1 MNVLDQTTSEHP
13 PTHYVGVGA
22 SAGGLKAIEGFFKYM
37 PPTSGLAFIV
47 VQHLSPD
54 YKSLMAELL
63 SKRTE
68 MPVHRAEEGQ
78 LVQPDNVYLIP
89 PKKNLRIFH
98 GKLLLSEQ
106 DRSEGLSLP
115 IDIFLR
121 SLAQDQGEK
130 AVGIILSG
138 TGSDGT
144 RGIRAI
150 KESVGMVMVQD
161 EESAGFD
168 GMAKSAIA
176 TGLADFVLPPEKMA
190 QQLLSYVEHPYASKT
205 EPSKMLF
212 TDDDGLSR
220 IFAILRETSKIDFTF
235 YKPSTVERRI
245 KRRMTINQI
254 HELRDYVRYLES
266 YPQEAANLYRELLT
280 GVTSFF
286 RDEEAFEVLGETWLP
301 AVFERAVGDEV
312 RLWVAG
318 CSTGEEA
325 YSLAILCCECMEK
338 LGKAVDVKIFATDVD
353 RSPIN
358 QASNGV
364 FTESL
369 VADISPQRLSKY
381 FIRKQDSFEIARNVR
396 EMIVFAQHNLIKD
409 PPFTN
414 IDLVTCRNL
423 LIYLQP
429 MLQRKVLEMFN
440 FSLKGG
446 GLLFLGTSETTGEM
460 SEYFEA
466 LHHKWKIYRSRG
478 KRKLTASISDLA
490 GPFDATARLAHM
502 RGEGHRYALRP
513 HEEERILE
521 RFLRG
526 ISGDYIPF
534 AVVVNASMELRHIV
548 GNAEGYLRF
557 PSGKML
563 NDISKITEKELA
575 IPLTTGIQKVLN
587 RREEMTYSNIYLR
600 HGDDSRVVQMRI
612 KPLPEKRGQEPLVAV
627 FIEETRKEANRS
639 TERNAQP
646 YDVGKEAEQRIL
658 DLEQELQLTREN
670 LHASVEELETSNEE
684 LQATNEELLASN
696 EELQSTNEELQS
708 VNEELYTVNSEFQN
722 KITELTE
729 ANNDLENFLS
739 TQIATIFLD
748 ENLDIR
754 RFTSNASDIFNI
766 IESDVGRPFS
776 DLRHRLKAIRLWDM
790 VYYVQRT
797 SQIEESEAQTADGHW
812 YLIRVLPYQIGPRM
826 YSGIVITCI
835 DISRQKSTEQ
845 SLRDSDNR
853 FDVLINTPL
862 FGIIMID
869 HEGKIQ
875 LFNLAA
881 EKMFGYQREEVIDRN
896 ISMLM
901 PEPYRSEHD
910 TYIERYKATRKPKII
925 GIGRQVDGCRKNG
938 STFPL
943 TLAVSEIQVGDQRL
957 FCGILHDFIGTRSLS
972 YLGDSG
978 A

>member
-1 MNVLDQTTSEHP
+1 MSVQDQTISEHL

-37 PPTSGLAFIV
+37 PPQSGLAFIV

-68 MPVHRAEEGQ
+68 IPVQRAEEGL
-78 LVQPDNVYLIP
+78 LVQADNIYLIP

-98 GKLLLSEQ
+98 GKLLLSDQ
-106 DRSEGLSLP
+106 DRSEGPSLP

-161 EESAGFD
+161 EASAGFD

-190 QQLLSYVEHPYASKT
+190 QQLISYVEHPYAST
-205 EPSKMLF
+205 AERSKMLF
-212 TDDDGLSR
+212 TDEDGMSR
-220 IFAILRETSKIDFTF
+220 IFSILRETSKVDFTF
-235 YKPSTVERRI
+235 YKPSTVMRRI
-245 KRRMTINQI
+245 KRRMTVNQI

-266 YPQEAANLYRELLT
+266 YPQETANLYRELLT

-286 RDEEAFEVLGETWLP
+286 RDEEAFEVLGEKWLP
-301 AVFERAVGDEV
+301 AVFEKAAGDEV

-325 YSLAILCCECMEK
+325 YSLAILCRECMER

-353 RSPIN
+353 RGPIN
-358 QASNGV
+358 QASSAV
-364 FTESL
+364 FTESI

-381 FIRKQDSFEIARNVR
+381 FICKQDSFEIVRNVR
-396 EMIVFAQHNLIKD
+396 EMIVFAQHNLVKD

-429 MLQRKVLEMFN
+429 VLQRKVLEMFN
-440 FSLKGG
+440 FSLNAG

-478 KRKLTASISDLA
+478 KRKPTCSISDLA
-490 GPFDATARLAHM
+490 GPFDATKRVTHM
-502 RGEGHRYALRP
+502 RYEGQRYALRP
-513 HEEERILE
+513 HEEERVVE
-521 RFLRG
+521 RFLQG
-526 ISGDYIPF
+526 ISGDYVPF
-534 AVVVNASMELRHIV
+534 AMVVNDSMELRHIV
-548 GNAEGYLRF
+548 GDAEGYLRF

-563 NDISKITEKELA
+563 NDLSKIAEKELA

-587 RREEMTYSNIYLR
+587 RHEEMTYSNIYLR
-600 HGDDSRVVQMRI
+600 HGDGSRVVHMRI

-627 FIEETRKEANRS
+627 FLEETHKEANRA
-639 TERNAQP
+639 TERNTKP
-646 YDVGKEAEQRIL
+646 YDIGKEAEQRIL

-670 LHASVEELETSNEE
+670 LQASVEELETSNEE

-708 VNEELYTVNSEFQN
+708 VNEELYTVNTEFQN
-722 KITELTE
+722 KITELSE
-729 ANNDLENFLS
+729 VNNDLDNFLS
-739 TQIATIFLD
+739 TQVATVFLD

-754 RFTSNASDIFNI
+754 RFTPNASDIFSI
-766 IESDVGRPFS
+766 IESDIGRPFS
-776 DLRHRLKAIRLWDM
+776 DLRHRLKAIRLRDM
-790 VYYVQRT
+790 VHFVQRT
-797 SQIEESEAQTADGHW
+797 SEVEESEAQTADGNW
-812 YLIRVLPYQIGPRM
+812 YLIRVMPYQIAPHT
-826 YSGIVITCI
+826 YSGIVIAGI
-835 DISRQKSTEQ
+835 DITRQKATEQ
-845 SLRDSDNR
+845 SLLDSNNR
-853 FDVLINTPL
+853 LDALINTPL
-862 FGIIMID
+862 FAFIMID
-869 HEGKIQ
+869 DKGKIQ
-875 LFNLAA
+875 SFNLAA
-881 EKMFGYQREEVIDRN
+881 EKMFGYQQDEVIDRN

-901 PEPYRSEHD
+901 PEPYRSKHGA
-910 TYIERYKATRKPKII
+910 YIERYKATGDAKII
-925 GIGRQVDGCRKNG
+925 GIGRRVDGCRKDG
-938 STFPL
+938 SIFPL
-943 TLAVSEIQVGDQRL
+943 SLAVSEIQLGDQRL
-957 FCGILHDFIGTRSLS
+957 FCGILHDFL
-972 YLGDSG
+972 
-978 A
+978 AA

>member
-1 MNVLDQTTSEHP
+1 MNVQDQTISEHL

-37 PPTSGLAFIV
+37 PPKSGLAFIV

-78 LVQPDNVYLIP
+78 LVQPDNIYLIP

-98 GKLLLSEQ
+98 GKLLLSDQ
-106 DRSEGLSLP
+106 DRSEGPSLP

-168 GMAKSAIA
+168 GMTKSAIA

-190 QQLLSYVEHPYASKT
+190 QELLSYVEHPYASNT
-205 EPSKMLF
+205 EPSKTLF

-220 IFAILRETSKIDFTF
+220 IFSILRDTSKVDFTF
-235 YKPSTVERRI
+235 YKPSTVVRRI

-286 RDEEAFEVLGETWLP
+286 RDEEAFEVLGEKWLP

-478 KRKLTASISDLA
+478 KRKLTGSISDLA
-490 GPFDATARLAHM
+490 GPFDATARLTHM
-502 RGEGHRYALRP
+502 RGEGQRHTLRP

-521 RFLRG
+521 RFLQG

-563 NDISKITEKELA
+563 NDISKIAEKELA

-587 RREEMTYSNIYLR
+587 RHEEMTYSNIYLR
-600 HGDDSRVVQMRI
+600 HGNDSRVVQMRI

-627 FIEETRKEANRS
+627 FMEETRKEANRS
-639 TERNAQP
+639 TERNAHP

-670 LHASVEELETSNEE
+670 LQALVEELETSNEE

-729 ANNDLENFLS
+729 ANNDLDNFLS
-739 TQIATIFLD
+739 SQIATLFLD

-776 DLRHRLKAIRLWDM
+776 DLRHRLKGLRLWDM
-790 VYYVQRT
+790 VHYVQRT
-797 SQIEESEAQTADGHW
+797 SQVEESEAQIADGQW
-812 YLIRVLPYQIGPRM
+812 YLIRVLPYQIGPEM

-835 DISRQKSTEQ
+835 DITRQKSTER
-845 SLRDSDNR
+845 SLRDSNNR
-853 FDVLINTPL
+853 FDALINTPL
-862 FGIIMID
+862 FAFIMID
-869 HEGKIQ
+869 DKGKIQ
-875 LFNLAA
+875 SFNLTA

-896 ISMLM
+896 ITMLM

-910 TYIERYKATRKPKII
+910 TYIEQYKAPGKSKII
-925 GIGRQVDGCRKNG
+925 GIGRRVDGCRKDG
-938 STFPL
+938 STFPVS
-943 TLAVSEIQVGDQRL
+943 LAVSEIQVGDQRL
-957 FCGILHDFIGTRSLS
+957 FCGILHDFFGPRSLP
-972 YLGDSG
+972 D
-978 A
+978 